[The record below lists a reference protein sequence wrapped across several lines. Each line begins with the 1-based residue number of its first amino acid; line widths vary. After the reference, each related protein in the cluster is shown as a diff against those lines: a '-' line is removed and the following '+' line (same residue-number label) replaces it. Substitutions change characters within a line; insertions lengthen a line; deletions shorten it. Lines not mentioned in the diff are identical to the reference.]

1 MKLNVTHRRIRFRA
15 GALSIIM
22 AASALLIGGVPAQ
35 GAERTIVTFSY
46 LWGGNGPEGKAIDA
60 VIADFNK
67 SQSTIQVVGISSP
80 DFQKQLTSM
89 SSSNGSF
96 DISDHFGNNVGSW
109 AAKGILEPLD
119 GYLAE
124 NKIDLKAFAP
134 AALEQMRYKGKLYSL
149 PIASH
154 TQQLLY
160 NKDLL
165 AAAGIKPPKTMT
177 QLAAAINKLTKKDSE
192 GKITTLGLGI
202 PDASTL
208 LTTLGQAFGG
218 AWDGKAN
225 NTPTPTDPNNIKA
238 LNWYTKN
245 VTKRFGAS
253 NLRFQKWVRS
263 IYVSPGSFLHG
274 QDSNGY
280 RWRVAGSK
288 YSKSCPSIKLG
299 SCEYP
304 GL

>member
-67 SQSTIQVVGISSP
+67 SQSTIQFVGISSP

-165 AAAGIKPPKTMT
+165 AAAGVKPPKTMT
-177 QLAAAINKLTKKDSE
+177 QLAAAINKLTKRDSE
-192 GKITTLGLGI
+192 CSNFALGI
-202 PDASTL
+202 FFSE
-208 LTTLGQAFGG
+208 FV
-218 AWDGKAN
+218 N
-225 NTPTPTDPNNIKA
+225 CC
-238 LNWYTKN
+238 
-245 VTKRFGAS
+245 S
-253 NLRFQKWVRS
+253 
-263 IYVSPGSFLHG
+263 
-274 QDSNGY
+274 
-280 RWRVAGSK
+280 
-288 YSKSCPSIKLG
+288 
-299 SCEYP
+299 
-304 GL
+304 